1 MQDLGPKPWP
11 VPKRRSA
18 SFRQVEFVSPDPCS
32 GAVTPRPKAAPKS
45 LQIRNQSLEASSRQA
60 STWLTPAAQDSAPKR
75 ARHGVP
81 HIPFPNA
88 AHVPLSADA
97 VKSHQV
103 LRFLKTAQQLG
114 EQSSIWMNLSTA
126 RNATAH
132 AFNLLQKSPAA
143 TIRRS
148 LDVFQKFQF
157 WAKYYR
163 IDPCCA
169 SPAAIVDFVYEEACS
184 SSRSSSPFKALLRG
198 LTWCNNL
205 LGLRMSASLEHSLVQ
220 SYYTATSRDVHKRQI
235 TPATC
240 ALSVVLEKLVMNSA
254 NQAVII
260 AAGCFNLQFW
270 AGLRFSDLQRCSL
283 MDCVVQHGLVRGRV
297 FKAKNSDVGFAWA
310 ILACGFLGTHEK
322 NWVSPFFQALSSWI
336 LDLECQHG
344 VDFVP
349 DFGLPDMHPDDQL
362 ILPRP
367 MPYARAA
374 SWLRYLMHIGQYQLD
389 SKDTTLHG
397 LKSGL
402 ITVGEQL
409 GLQPDW
415 MIEQG
420 HHSNKHVTNV
430 YTRDDVWN
438 QLRLQAKCSFQVRS
452 GWRQVLPVARGAQ
465 APIPDLPFQAGP
477 VLDFEWLFP
486 SISTASSHQH
496 ISNQMPVQEIQA
508 SVATSVSSPSSS
520 SSSSSDLDDQRPG
533 EQGCVSDTR
542 YLLNKFTGVA
552 HKVKLHPASGIFVP
566 ACGARMSL
574 PGRLYEQAEELPE
587 NFVLCSK
594 ASCCS
599 D

>member
-1 MQDLGPKPWP
+1 MHDFGPKPWP
-11 VPKRRSA
+11 EPKRKPA
-18 SFRQVEFVSPDPCS
+18 SFQQFDAGRLVQSS
-32 GAVTPRPKAAPKS
+32 GAVAPRPKTAPKS
-45 LQIRNQSLEASSRQA
+45 LQMRNHSLTVSHRETSA
-60 STWLTPAAQDSAPKR
+60 WVTPALQDSAPKR
-75 ARHGVP
+75 ARHIVP
-81 HIPFPNA
+81 HIPVPRA
-88 AHVPLSADA
+88 AHVPLSDDA

-114 EQSSIWMNLSTA
+114 EQSSVWINLSKT

-132 AFNLLQKSPAA
+132 AFNLLQKFPAA

-148 LDVFQKFQF
+148 LDIFQKFQF

-169 SPAAIVDFVYEEACS
+169 SPSAIVDFVYEEACS
-184 SSRSSSPFKALLRG
+184 SSRSASPFKTLLRG
-198 LTWCNNL
+198 LTWCNDL
-205 LGLRMSASLEHSLVQ
+205 LGLKMSESLKHSLVQ
-220 SYYTATSRDVHKRQI
+220 SYYAATSRNVYKRQI

-240 ALSVVLEKLVMNSA
+240 ALSVVLEKLVMRSSNR
-254 NQAVII
+254 AVII
-260 AAGCFNLQFW
+260 SAGCFNLQFW

-283 MDCVVQHGLVRGRV
+283 MECVVQRGLVRGRV
-297 FKAKNSDVGFAWA
+297 LKSKNSDVGFAWA
-310 ILACGFLGTHEK
+310 ILASGFLGTHET
-322 NWVSPFFQALSSWI
+322 NWVSSFFRALSSW
-336 LDLECQHG
+336 LTDVQRQHG
-344 VDFVP
+344 VEFVP
-349 DFGLPDMHPDDQL
+349 DFGLPDMHPDEQM

-367 MPYARAA
+367 MSYARAA
-374 SWLRYLMHIGQYQLD
+374 SWLRYLMHVGQYQLH

-402 ITVGEQL
+402 ITVGKQL

-415 MIEQG
+415 MIEG

-438 QLRLQAKCSFQVRS
+438 QLRLQAACSFQVRS

-477 VLDFEWLFP
+477 VLDFAWLFP
-486 SISTASSHQH
+486 STSTEMSHQLM
-496 ISNQMPVQEIQA
+496 SNQMPLQA
-508 SVATSVSSPSSS
+508 EQPALASSASSPSSS
-520 SSSSSDLDDQRPG
+520 SSSSSDLDDQIPA
-533 EQGCVSDTR
+533 EQGCISDTR

-552 HKVKLHPASGIFVP
+552 HKVKLQPDSGMFVP

-574 PGRLYEQAEELPE
+574 PGRFYEQAEELPD

-599 D
+599 G